1 MRRAMNQNALQ
12 ISSQQQNCGIF
23 DCFWPPAPVELFR
36 YAAVGG
42 FLQSQFHSHNIQ
54 TKQDEQN
61 KKAIGTSGGTSSR
74 KSGDSGFG
82 TTTTA
87 RNAAERK
94 AAQVD
99 GHQGHGKGRGE
110 KIAFLAAGDAKVRDV
125 VNPDAL
131 KDHVGHHV
139 ELSAHV
145 YADKGQIHVMK
156 VTML

>member
-12 ISSQQQNCGIF
+12 ISSQQQNCGMF
-23 DCFWPPAPVELFR
+23 DCFWPPALVELFP

-61 KKAIGTSGGTSSR
+61 KKTIGTSGGTFSR

-87 RNAAERK
+87 RIAAEKKQPKLMDIKDTVK
-94 AAQVD
+94 AD
-99 GHQGHGKGRGE
+99 GE
-110 KIAFLAAGDAKVRDV
+110 KITFLADRDASESGCTKR
-125 VNPDAL
+125 PC
-131 KDHVGHHV
+131 GT
-139 ELSAHV
+139 SR
-145 YADKGQIHVMK
+145 
-156 VTML
+156 